1 MYTGRGDISEKGYL
15 IQIGPGRFC
24 TESFGGHVISE
35 QSKIYE
41 KWHFQELE
49 IIDSRAQ

>member
-1 MYTGRGDISEKGYL
+1 MHTGCGAISVEGYL

-24 TESFGGHVISE
+24 TESFGGHVVSE